1 MIFMKKLLR
10 KIAECDH
17 KVIAVC
23 LVAAFVVSLIPVLY
37 LSGYV
42 HATGDDYGYGAR
54 THAVWLESRSL
65 WQTLK
70 TAADTSEYYWYGWQ
84 GTWFTIF
91 LMALQPEVFSSS
103 GYWIVPWLML
113 GINILA
119 TSLLL
124 HYLMVKRMRLPAAT
138 WLCADAL
145 LLLSMIQ
152 FMPSTKSGIFW
163 YNGAAHYIVPYSIAM
178 IAVYAF
184 FRFEDTKGRRF
195 LILSCVC
202 MFCLGGSSYLAPLFA
217 LIVLAYLLLFRGR
230 REKYLYWL
238 VLPGAIELAGLCVSF
253 LSPGNKKRGGEEF
266 GFHWTLAVQTI
277 LRCFKEGMLTVIQ
290 YGKEYPFIFLCLFAA
305 AVLVFEAFVQREES
319 AAFSK
324 PLLFAGLMFCL
335 YCAMFAP
342 GIYAGVEVSGGVPNT
357 IFQMFLLTFFADIVY
372 IAGWGAAKYRQSGKS
387 IEIIRI
393 RCFALPLFVLG
404 LAVVF
409 AQKGTLKSSTFY
421 KCYEYITSGQADDYK
436 AQMEERLAILLDPA
450 QKDVEL
456 PAMNSDQG
464 PLMHMEVM
472 EDPEEW
478 TNTVV
483 RQFYQKDR
491 VVRVPRQ

>member
-1 MIFMKKLLR
+1 MRKLLK
-10 KIAECDH
+10 KILECDQ

-65 WQTLK
+65 WQTFQ
-70 TAADTSEYYWYGWQ
+70 AAAATSKDYWYGWQ

-91 LMALQPEVFSSS
+91 LMALQPEVFSSQ

-113 GINILA
+113 GINIFA

-124 HYLMVKRMRLPAAT
+124 HYLMVKRLHLPAAA

-163 YNGAAHYIVPYSIAM
+163 YNGAAHYIVPYSLALV
-178 IAVYAF
+178 AVYSF
-184 FRFEDTKGRRF
+184 FRVEDTQKKRF
-195 LILSCVC
+195 LVLDCVC
-202 MFCLGGSSYLAPLFA
+202 MFCLGGSSYLAPLLV
-217 LIVLAYLLLFRGR
+217 LIVLAYLLVFQGGKK
-230 REKYLYWL
+230 KYLFWL
-238 VLPGAIELAGLCVSF
+238 VLPGIIELAGLYVSF

-277 LRCFKEGMLTVIQ
+277 ISCFKEGVLTAV
-290 YGKEYPFIFLCLFAA
+290 EYVKDYPLIFLCFFVA
-305 AVLVFEAFVQREES
+305 AVLVFEAFVRKEES

-324 PLLFAGLMFCL
+324 PLLFVVLMFCL

-357 IFQMFLLTFFADIVY
+357 IFQIFLLTFLADIVY
-372 IAGWGAAKYRQSGKS
+372 IAGWGAAKYRQSGKNT
-387 IEIIRI
+387 EIIRI
-393 RCFALPLFVLG
+393 RCYALPLLILG
-404 LAVVF
+404 LILMYG
-409 AQKGTLKSSTFY
+409 QKGTLKNSTTY
-421 KCYEYITSGQADDYK
+421 QCYEYIASGEADDYK
-436 AQMEERLAILLDPA
+436 AQMEERLAILLDPS
-450 QKDVEL
+450 QKEVEL

-472 EDPEEW
+472 EEPDEW

-483 RQFYQKDR
+483 RQFYRKER